1 MYLLSNPV
9 VVHPLLEGLGDKI
22 GDWISKIIEGWLSDL
37 LSNILGM
44 MKSIIPD
51 TAPGKTNAAYYYLYP
66 GNYSALSFRVV
77 ANNDVPAD
85 KAVIPGM
92 NYLYLIFQTIGW
104 AILIALVLSELYK
117 VFFSSMT
124 GNAKQSPFN
133 VFGRLI
139 IAVVMMI
146 LTPKII
152 YYMCYIGDQ
161 LMYWISST
169 MMTGLG
175 ITSVD
180 NLKLSWTSSSMGGFL
195 LSCIF
200 CGALAYNLFMAYLNQ
215 VERFVVFGISV
226 QLFPIASAM
235 YATKENEDSARNYF
249 VMLFSQIFAIMMN
262 NALFVLLVYKLNNMD
277 GTTDIINWVVAIAL
291 CGIAKSSERILNALG
306 IHAMPTPEAARNFT
320 SGLIGAATA
329 ASAGLTA
336 IRAGVRAGAGVAGA
350 VHRAAFGSGSVT
362 ARTASAAGSGASLA
376 GAVSSAGEH
385 IKSPKET
392 AVDSMVKRAGQAA
405 LDGSGKM
412 AKGSLTRGDMN
423 RALMDSGFIKPG
435 ANALSRTVT
444 RGVQSLPGGAI
455 YQAKKEIGTRAA
467 MASAVAKGT
476 TGVIAGTNSATAAK
490 IMGLS
495 NKTDSGAAFGFN
507 NSAIKRNAD
516 GSFTLSGISTKDGNT
531 VSSSKT
537 VTPSSKQMADIT
549 GLSSAMPKVS
559 WSSTDVVK
567 TNAAGNMVLTGTTMR
582 NLKTGG
588 QSAYEGKYEL
598 GNKADILHD
607 NPLRN
612 YVPISEDGNYV
623 ASMIKGNPA
632 LINDIK
638 KTDNMILAK
647 GKQTSGDIVNSAFE
661 TSYTMD
667 GFKADHACKVIYGD
681 NNEKSAI
688 LMAGS
693 MPTNDQSD
701 INQIYVIAH
710 VAHGKN
716 PDFDEIEEQT
726 QYRANPG
733 SFYDL
738 GDGYRAYHA
747 EPVEL
752 DPAKNEAEIKIQKK
766 TRTMLYSEDASSA
779 AEGGYY
785 NQADDLVNDVL
796 EKKEREIKERENES
810 NIHDKE

>member
-1 MYLLSNPV
+1 MYFLRNPV

-44 MKSIIPD
+44 MKTIIPGMK
-51 TAPGKTNAAYYYLYP
+51 PGESNAAYYYRYP

-77 ANNDVPAD
+77 ANKDIPAD

-139 IAVVMMI
+139 IAVIMMI
-146 LTPKII
+146 LTPQII

-161 LMYWISST
+161 LMYWISSS
-169 MMTGLG
+169 MMSGLG
-175 ITSVD
+175 MTSID
-180 NLKLSWTSSSMGGFL
+180 NLELSWTSSSMGGFL

-215 VERFVVFGISV
+215 IERFVVFGISV

-277 GTTDIINWVVAIAL
+277 GTTDIVNWVVAIAL
-291 CGIAKSSERILNALG
+291 CGIAKSSERLLNALG

-320 SGLIGAATA
+320 SGMIGAATA
-329 ASAGLTA
+329 ASAGLGA
-336 IRAGVRAGAGVAGA
+336 IRAGIHAGAGVAGA
-350 VHRAAFGSGSVT
+350 VHRAAFGSGSTT
-362 ARTASAAGSGASLA
+362 ARTASVAGSVAKSTL
-376 GAVSSAGEH
+376 SADH
-385 IKSPKET
+385 IKSPKDT
-392 AVDSMVKRAGQAA
+392 AVDSMVKRAAQATI
-405 LDGSGKM
+405 DGNEKL
-412 AKGSLTRGDMN
+412 AKRSLTRGDMN
-423 RALMDSGFIKPG
+423 RALMDSGFIKPN
-435 ANALSRTVT
+435 ANAISRTLT
-444 RGVQSLPGGAI
+444 RGMQSLPGGAI

-467 MASAVAKGT
+467 MASAITKGT

-495 NKTDSGAAFGFN
+495 GKTASGAAFGFN
-507 NSAIKRNAD
+507 SSAIKRNAD
-516 GSFTLSGISTKDGNT
+516 GSFTLSGTAVKNGNA
-531 VSSSKT
+531 VSSSMR
-537 VTPSSKQMADIT
+537 VMPSSKQMADIT

-559 WSSTDVVK
+559 WSSSDTVK
-567 TNAAGNMVLTGTTMR
+567 TNAAGNYVLTGTTMR
-582 NLKTGG
+582 NLKNGG
-588 QSAYEGKYEL
+588 QSAYVGKYEL
-598 GNKADILHD
+598 GSKADILAK

-612 YVPISEDGNYV
+612 YVPVSENGNYV

-632 LINDIK
+632 LINDIAK
-638 KTDNMILAK
+638 INNAKTNNNILAK
-647 GKQTSGDIVNSAFE
+647 GTQTSGDIVNRAFE

-667 GFKADHACKVIYGD
+667 GFRADHACKVNYGD
-681 NNEKSAI
+681 NYEKSAI
-688 LMAGS
+688 LMAGT
-693 MPTNDQSD
+693 MPTNDQSE
-701 INQIYVIAH
+701 INQMYAIV
-710 VAHGKN
+710 HGDN
-716 PDFDEIEEQT
+716 PDFDELQKQT
-726 QYRANPG
+726 QYSVNPG

-752 DPAKNEAEIKIQKK
+752 DPSKNEAEIKLQKA
-766 TRTMLYSEDASSA
+766 TRAMLYSEDASSA
-779 AEGGYY
+779 AKGGYY
-785 NQADDLVNDVL
+785 NQADDSVNGVL
-796 EKKEREIKERENES
+796 EQKEREMNERENES
-810 NIHDKE
+810 NKHDEE